1 MFELM
6 EVSAKAGF
14 CETLDSTTDV
24 LKRVTS
30 RSLIFSDIAATL
42 LGVSHSSIL
51 KVTVPKRLAANERWS
66 LLVELSTTRMWELES
81 PPSEYCEL
89 FVECLLPG

>member
-1 MFELM
+1 MFEPV
-6 EVSAKAGF
+6 EVLVKAGF
-14 CETLDSTTDV
+14 CETLDSTADV

-66 LLVELSTTRMWELES
+66 LLVEPSTTRIWELES
-81 PPSEYCEL
+81 PLSEYCKL
-89 FVECLLPG
+89 FIECLLPG